1 MHKRGRGR
9 DSDEFGIV
17 VPTLIGAL
25 RASARS
31 LRWRQGPEGPCQG
44 GESGAAVPAG
54 GDERWHFPLNSM
66 TGHSKWCRHVVT
78 AMTAMTAVAAVMA
91 MTAVAAVT
99 AMTATRASLGSSDL
113 TTVENAIR

>member
-1 MHKRGRGR
+1 M
-9 DSDEFGIV
+9 
-17 VPTLIGAL
+17 
-25 RASARS
+25 
-31 LRWRQGPEGPCQG
+31 
-44 GESGAAVPAG
+44 PAG

-78 AMTAMTAVAAVMA
+78 AMTVVTVVTAMTA